1 MCVFNKEKN
10 KEWKCILLK
19 GKKSGVLELVVSLQ
33 IEKFMEVCEKGHC
46 ESFVHGQDWL
56 RLNLIK
62 KKF

>member
-1 MCVFNKEKN
+1 M
-10 KEWKCILLK
+10 LK

-56 RLNLIK
+56 RLNLRK
-62 KKF
+62 SFKVVQNLSLAF